1 MSDTKTAAARLRAA
15 NERYTTWTKGR
26 ERLEAERARLEAAK
40 PELKRQME
48 EAESAKADAM
58 ARYVGGT
65 ADQAEVTKARKTHTE
80 ASDRFAEHEELF
92 DAIVRG
98 IRNHGDQYYETANEL
113 KAAKIAYGEALANEQ
128 IEVIAGNRK
137 LRDDLLNAFIS
148 LAYPEGADW
157 SVFLE
162 RVFRAPSEA
171 DNFDTRAEAFQA
183 KYIKP
188 LTQ

>member
-1 MSDTKTAAARLRAA
+1 MSDVKTAAARLRAA
-15 NERYTTWTKGR
+15 SERYTTWMKSR

-65 ADQAEVTKARKTHTE
+65 ADQTEVTKARKTHTE

-98 IRNHGDQYYETANEL
+98 IRNHGDQYYEIAAEL
-113 KAAKIAYGEALANEQ
+113 KAAKIDYGEALANEQ
-128 IEVIAGNRK
+128 IAVLAGNRK
-137 LRDDLLNAFIS
+137 LRDDLLGAFIA

-157 SVFLE
+157 PSFLQ
-162 RVFRAPSEA
+162 RVFSEPSDADDFDARA
-171 DNFDTRAEAFQA
+171 DAFQA